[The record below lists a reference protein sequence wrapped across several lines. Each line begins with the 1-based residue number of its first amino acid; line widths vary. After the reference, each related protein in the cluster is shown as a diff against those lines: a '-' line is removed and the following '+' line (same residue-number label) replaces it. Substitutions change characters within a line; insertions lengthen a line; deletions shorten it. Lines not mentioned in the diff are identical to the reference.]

1 MNLLFSYILP
11 LMGMF
16 LGIICIVSYNNSK
29 IKSQIDE
36 LEKRIKELE
45 NNNKN

>member
-16 LGIICIVSYNNSK
+16 LGIIGIVSHNNSK
-29 IKSQIDE
+29 IKAQINE
-36 LEKRIKELE
+36 LEKRIKDLE